1 MHLVYNRKKFFGFT
15 TPMLFFY
22 IVFMFL
28 PIGVAVYYS
37 LTNYRGAGG
46 YDFVGMANYSR
57 LVGDKLF
64 WLSLGNTLKITITT
78 LIILIP
84 LSFLLAW
91 VLKEEKR
98 GNNIFKTIFFT
109 SYCVGGIIVGL
120 VWTFI
125 LDPSKGL
132 VNNFLRSVGMEAL
145 ALDWIGG
152 RTLTPY
158 MVGIITTWSGLGF
171 CILLWTNGIKQ
182 IPGEVLEASIVDGA
196 NKWQQVRMVTLPLL
210 KETFKMVFVMQFT
223 GALKVFESVYSL
235 TGGGP
240 NHLSETMVSY
250 MYNTTFGSRLFSYGM
265 AISVAEFVLAIT
277 VSLLFMYFTRKEV
290 TD

>member
-1 MHLVYNRKKFFGFT
+1 M
-15 TPMLFFY
+15 
-22 IVFMFL
+22 
-28 PIGVAVYYS
+28 
-37 LTNYRGAGG
+37 
-46 YDFVGMANYSR
+46 
-57 LVGDKLF
+57 
-64 WLSLGNTLKITITT
+64 
-78 LIILIP
+78 
-84 LSFLLAW
+84 
-91 VLKEEKR
+91 
-98 GNNIFKTIFFT
+98 
-109 SYCVGGIIVGL
+109 
-120 VWTFI
+120 
-125 LDPSKGL
+125 

-210 KETFKMVFVMQFT
+210 KETFKMIFVMQFT

>member
-1 MHLVYNRKKFFGFT
+1 
-15 TPMLFFY
+15 
-22 IVFMFL
+22 MFL

-132 VNNFLRSVGMEAL
+132 VNNFFAFCWNGGTSARLDWRPDLNAL
-145 ALDWIGG
+145 YGWNYYHLERPGILHPALD
-152 RTLTPY
+152 
-158 MVGIITTWSGLGF
+158 
-171 CILLWTNGIKQ
+171 
-182 IPGEVLEASIVDGA
+182 
-196 NKWQQVRMVTLPLL
+196 
-210 KETFKMVFVMQFT
+210 
-223 GALKVFESVYSL
+223 
-235 TGGGP
+235 
-240 NHLSETMVSY
+240 
-250 MYNTTFGSRLFSYGM
+250 
-265 AISVAEFVLAIT
+265 
-277 VSLLFMYFTRKEV
+277 
-290 TD
+290 